1 MSSYCDLSG
10 FKFLNFAQKTEY
22 QRAFQLFDTIQNFN
36 SNVSTLRFT
45 GNISTAQM
53 SSFQQGNSNLTYYQF
68 ISGEEKTKFLQGR
81 FLHIQAYPNSNWPF
95 VEQN

>member
-36 SNVSTLRFT
+36 SNVSTLRF
-45 GNISTAQM
+45 
-53 SSFQQGNSNLTYYQF
+53 QGNLNLTYFQF

>member
-1 MSSYCDLSG
+1 MSSPNYCDLSG

-36 SNVSTLRFT
+36 SNVSTLRF
-45 GNISTAQM
+45 
-53 SSFQQGNSNLTYYQF
+53 QGNSNLTYYQF

-81 FLHIQAYPNSNWPF
+81 FLHIQSYPNSNWEF
-95 VEQN
+95 VQQN

>member
-1 MSSYCDLSG
+1 MSSPNYCDLSG

-22 QRAFQLFDTIQNFN
+22 QRAFQLFDTIQNYN
-36 SNVSTLRFT
+36 SNVSTLRF
-45 GNISTAQM
+45 
-53 SSFQQGNSNLTYYQF
+53 QGNSNLTYYQF

-81 FLHIQAYPNSNWPF
+81 FLHIQSYPNSNWPF

>member
-10 FKFLNFAQKTEY
+10 FKFLSFAQKTEY

-36 SNVSTLRFT
+36 SNVSTLRF
-45 GNISTAQM
+45 
-53 SSFQQGNSNLTYYQF
+53 QGDLNLTYYQF

-81 FLHIQAYPNSNWPF
+81 FIHIQAYPNSNWPF